1 MDNFTHIAQNSSTK
15 GSVLLV
21 DDLPENLQLLSD
33 LLTRSGYSVRSVTSG
48 KMALKTL
55 ETKLPD
61 VILLDVRMPEMDG
74 YQLCTTIKS
83 NRELSNIP
91 VIFISASDDTRDK
104 AKAFACGGVDYVT
117 KSFHIEEVLLRLEN
131 QLLIQRQKTAL
142 QQEIKKRQEAE
153 EVLYQSRALLAS
165 VLNSSLDGIAALQAV
180 RDPQTGEI
188 GDFRC
193 LVVNPVIA
201 KAFNRSREQLVGKLV
216 LKRFL
221 QRVNPDLFNL
231 VVTVVETG
239 EPLAKDIYYP
249 LGESAWYHFS
259 AVKLGDGFAIAV
271 RDITERKKMELELQT
286 VNRELRSLAHLD
298 SLTCIANRRCFDDF
312 LPQAWLRTGRAAQ
325 PLSLLMIDIDHFKYY
340 NDTYGHQQGDFC
352 LREVAQ
358 TIKKIVARP
367 TDLVTRYGGE
377 EFAVIL
383 PETSQAGALRI
394 AETIRST
401 VLALSI
407 INECED
413 PNAPEFITVSIGIST
428 LIPVLDFSPDYLVH
442 QADQALYSAKKQG
455 RNRCVVQTHTG

>member
-1 MDNFTHIAQNSSTK
+1 MDNFTPIAQNPSIK
-15 GSVLLV
+15 GNVLLV

-33 LLTRSGYSVRSVTSG
+33 LLTRSGYTVRSVTSG

-55 ETKLPD
+55 EAKRPD

-74 YQLCTTIKS
+74 YQLCTTIKA
-83 NRELSNIP
+83 NEELSDIP
-91 VIFISASDDTRDK
+91 VIFISASDDTSDK

-117 KSFHIEEVLLRLEN
+117 KSFQIEEVLLRLEN

-142 QQEIKKRQEAE
+142 QQEIKKRQQTE

-188 GDFRC
+188 EDFRC

-312 LPQAWLRTGRAAQ
+312 LPQAWIRMGRMSK
-325 PLSLLMIDIDHFKYY
+325 PLSLLMLDVDFFKNY
-340 NDTYGHQQGDFC
+340 NDVYGHQQGDCC
-352 LREVAQ
+352 LKQIAQ
-358 TIKKIVARP
+358 VIQKIVARP
-367 TDLVTRYGGE
+367 TDLVARYGGE
-377 EFAVIL
+377 EFAIIL
-383 PETSQAGALRI
+383 PETSQAGAVRV
-394 AETIRST
+394 ADTIRRAVIALEIAHKASEVST
-401 VLALSI
+401 LV
-407 INECED
+407 
-413 PNAPEFITVSIGIST
+413 TVSIGISS
-428 LIPVLDFSPDYLVH
+428 LIPILDFSHDYLVH
-442 QADQALYSAKKQG
+442 QSDQALYLAKQQG
-455 RNRCVVQTHTG
+455 RNRYCVHQSYIG